1 MRMSRA
7 VVFVHGTGVRGDA
20 YARSFARIKASLPGN
35 VSFSGC
41 FWGESEGARLTADGA
56 SVPGYRLTGG
66 SADVD
71 EELALWAVLYTD
83 PWYELRLL
91 RLVVSRSGHVPP
103 GTLPPTVVLR
113 EQIKGFQPSNE
124 LRAKLGQEGLWA
136 AFDNALAALLAAP
149 EFDEATATAAPDLV
163 EHRGAVARA
172 VIAHALVANAAEVD
186 GSTRDALVEL
196 FLNELHGYGK
206 GIPAWLARPFQGVA
220 TSLAARHRGSVTDA
234 SVPGGDI
241 LRYQA
246 RGEGI
251 RAAIRRAVL
260 DTRADRVA
268 LLAHSLGGIA
278 CVDLLATSELPQ
290 VDRLITV
297 GSQAPFLYEI
307 GALTSLEPPAPLPA
321 HFPAWLNIFDPRDF
335 LGYVAQDVFPG
346 RVRDASIDN
355 RQPFPQAHS
364 AYWGNSAVWAAVG
377 DFLT

>member
-1 MRMSRA
+1 MSRA

-20 YARSFARIKASLPGN
+20 YARSFARIKAALPGD

-41 FWGESEGARLTADGA
+41 FWGESEGARLAADGA
-56 SVPGYRLTGG
+56 SVPGYPLTGG
-66 SADVD
+66 GADVE

-91 RLVVSRSGHVPP
+91 RLVDGRAGHVPP
-103 GTLPPTVVLR
+103 GTLPPAEVLR
-113 EQIKGFQPSNE
+113 EQCKGFQPSDE
-124 LRAKLGQEGLWA
+124 LCAKLDREGLGT
-136 AFDNALAALLAAP
+136 AFGDALDALVAAP
-149 EFDEATATAAPDLV
+149 EFDEAAATAAPDLV
-163 EHRGAVARA
+163 EHRKAVARA
-172 VIAHALVANAAEVD
+172 VIARTLVAKAAEVD
-186 GSTRDALVEL
+186 GETRDALVEL
-196 FLNELHGYGK
+196 FLDELHGYGK
-206 GIPAWLARPFQGVA
+206 GIWAWLARPFQGVA
-220 TSLAARHRGSVTDA
+220 TSLVGRRRGGVADA
-234 SVPGGDI
+234 SVPAAGDI

-251 RAAIRRAVL
+251 RAAIRRAVI

-268 LLAHSLGGIA
+268 LLAHSLGGVA
-278 CVDLLATSELPQ
+278 CVDLLVTSELPQ

-321 HFPAWLNIFDPRDF
+321 RFPVWLNVFDPRDF
-335 LGYVAQDVFPG
+335 LGYVGQDVFPG
-346 RVRDASIDN
+346 RVRDVPVDN

-377 DFLT
+377 DFLA